1 MACPQTL
8 SLSFKSSLLDNIQ
21 PALLKFRSRNPH
33 STSYSLLVYR
43 LAKPQADSPISYAF
57 RLIWLCVRVF
67 RVSVYYFFHRVFE
80 PGPLKQGAGK
90 ELETRV
96 GDDGNEHKPR
106 TGSDGKEKGKK

>member
-1 MACPQTL
+1 M
-8 SLSFKSSLLDNIQ
+8 
-21 PALLKFRSRNPH
+21 
-33 STSYSLLVYR
+33 
-43 LAKPQADSPISYAF
+43 
-57 RLIWLCVRVF
+57 RVF